1 MRPCPFDGGTLPVFA
16 CHLARRPSGLP
27 SMKGKSGLAG
37 APERWLEAG
46 LPGFNRGVDGDAAG
60 VVGGAGGE
68 PGDDS
73 GVDAEV
79 TQREALV
86 GVHDRVVGAAEG
98 GE

>member
-1 MRPCPFDGGTLPVFA
+1 MKGK
-16 CHLARRPSGLP
+16 SGLP

-46 LPGFNRGVDGDAAG
+46 LLGLDGGVDWDAAG

-86 GVHDRVVGAAEG
+86 GVMIVW
-98 GE
+98 